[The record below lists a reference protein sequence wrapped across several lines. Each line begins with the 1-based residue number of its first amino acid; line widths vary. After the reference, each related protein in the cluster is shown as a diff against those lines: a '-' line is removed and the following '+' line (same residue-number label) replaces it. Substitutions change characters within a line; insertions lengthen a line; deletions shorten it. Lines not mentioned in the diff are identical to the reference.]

1 MHHHPLAWIVI
12 FFPSLT
18 VTSFI
23 KDTFH
28 KQSWYF
34 RQDMGRQST
43 IYKNFQIPFL
53 YRLPKSESHY
63 KTQWSLHSML
73 WKGGSSLEW
82 GLTFHI
88 KDVVLTTFHKPT
100 LTFRQNYQSED
111 PQSFIKGTSALLRT
125 LNEVTAKSPSLNG
138 LGNQFWGPGSNRSLV
153 FKGIKSMLI
162 VQGEEDIKVNL

>member
-1 MHHHPLAWIVI
+1 MITWSRKKSKEIKDFLESNENEGNISGFKLSFWSIFYLGLVYSGKYEYIWISLQQILTSTI

-28 KQSWYF
+28 KQAWYF

-63 KTQWSLHSML
+63 KTQ
-73 WKGGSSLEW
+73 
-82 GLTFHI
+82 
-88 KDVVLTTFHKPT
+88 
-100 LTFRQNYQSED
+100 
-111 PQSFIKGTSALLRT
+111 
-125 LNEVTAKSPSLNG
+125 
-138 LGNQFWGPGSNRSLV
+138 
-153 FKGIKSMLI
+153 
-162 VQGEEDIKVNL
+162 